1 MKIVT
6 KIIMILFFTTLL
18 FSQENTNP
26 VALVRKVVKNVKHE
40 TIEKVVKNAK
50 PGTPLLDGEL
60 VRTGVKSLALVKF
73 LDGSL
78 IRVRENSRLTIHGK
92 KEGKKQVANTI
103 IHSGELNFDVNK
115 QEEDEFKFTTPTGIA
130 SIRGTSGSIEVEEN
144 ETTFL
149 LEKGRIELEATRG
162 EKKTGTLT
170 PGRFAKIGING
181 KIIFGELTAKQKQK
195 LKNAKLT
202 KVKKLKIETKTGIYE
217 IEFLDKEN

>member
-1 MKIVT
+1 MKIAT
-6 KIIMILFFTTLL
+6 KIIMVLFFTTLL
-18 FSQENTNP
+18 FSQENKNP

-40 TIEKVVKNAK
+40 TIEKIVKDAK

-60 VRTGVKSLALVKF
+60 VKTGVKSLALVKF

-78 IRVRENSRLTIHGK
+78 IRVRENSRLTIHGSK
-92 KEGKKQVANTI
+92 KGKKQIANTI
-103 IHSGELNFDVNK
+103 IHSGELNYDVNK

-130 SIRGTSGSIEVEEN
+130 SIRGTSGSIEVGEN

-149 LEKGRIELEATRG
+149 LETGQVELEATKG
-162 EKKTGTLT
+162 EKATGTLT
-170 PGRFAKIGING
+170 PGKFAKIGQDG
-181 KIIFGELTAKQKQK
+181 KIVFGDLTDKQKQK

-202 KVKKLKIETKTGIYE
+202 KVKKLKIETENGIYE

>member
-6 KIIMILFFTTLL
+6 KSILILLFTTLI
-18 FSQENTNP
+18 FSQENKTP

-40 TIEKVVKNAK
+40 TLEKLLKDAK

-60 VRTGVKSLALVKF
+60 VKTGVKSLALVKF

-78 IRVRENSRLTIHGK
+78 IRVRENSSLTIHGK
-92 KEGKKQVANTI
+92 KEGKKQIANTI
-103 IHSGELNFDVNK
+103 MHSGELNFEINK

-130 SIRGTSGSIEVEEN
+130 SIRGTSGSIEIGEE

-149 LEKGRIELEATRG
+149 LETGVIELEATKG
-162 EKKTGTLT
+162 SKETGTLRS
-170 PGRFAKIGING
+170 GNFAKIGSSG
-181 KIIFGELTAKQKQK
+181 EIIFGELTNKQKQK

-202 KVKKLKIETKTGIYE
+202 KVKVLKIETENGIYE